1 MIEGKTKVI
10 EDYKDGLVKI
20 TTKDVLTAN
29 DAMKRVE
36 MLAIAIHKT
45 EQTCNV
51 FDILQIKNVSL
62 AYQTRIHPRTFVAKK
77 CDMIPLEVV
86 VRRHAYGS
94 YLKRNPNVEP
104 CLRFEYLEPEYYHKL
119 AFVNGE
125 MISEDLA
132 RERYMRTNDEGEN
145 EWTAEVVTDPFI
157 LFNWKEWQE
166 AGADYNSK
174 EKLKMD
180 IHHPKQPILEKIH
193 QVDSV
198 ITPREIQQINEIA
211 QNVFVLLENMWAK
224 FNVTLADMK
233 MEFGKDQ
240 DGNLLLADVIDNDS
254 WRIWP
259 NGNPSKQLDKQS
271 FRDGE
276 VEDVVQTKYDTV
288 TKYTGKFL
296 GKIDEI

>member
-1 MIEGKTKVI
+1 MIEGKTKVV

-104 CLRFEYLEPEYYHKL
+104 CLRFEHLEPEYYHKL
-119 AFVNGE
+119 AFVDGE

-145 EWTAEVVTDPFI
+145 VWTADVVTDPFI
-157 LFNWKEWQE
+157 QFTD
-166 AGADYNSK
+166 AGD
-174 EKLKMD
+174 MD
-180 IHHPKQPILEKIH
+180 IHHPKEPIGVKLTTIKPIITYAERMEIANIAQEVFRILE
-193 QVDSV
+193 S
-198 ITPREIQQINEIA
+198 
-211 QNVFVLLENMWAK
+211 LWAK

-240 DGNLLLADVIDNDS
+240 DGNILLADVIDNDS

-259 NGNPSKQLDKQS
+259 NGDPSKQLDKQS